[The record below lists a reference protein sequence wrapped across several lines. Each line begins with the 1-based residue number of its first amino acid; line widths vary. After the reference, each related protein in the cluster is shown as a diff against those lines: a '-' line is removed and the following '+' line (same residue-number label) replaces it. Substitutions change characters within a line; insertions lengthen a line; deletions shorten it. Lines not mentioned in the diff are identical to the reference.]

1 MTTDY
6 ATQERD
12 TTFTSIARVSHEFG
26 LPSPH
31 VMFDGAVMVIQVPT
45 PDLVSDWD
53 DALGFN
59 GRHEGIWN
67 GFAVALAVIS

>member
-1 MTTDY
+1 MTT
-6 ATQERD
+6 ATEQRD
-12 TTFTSIARVSHEFG
+12 KTFTSVAAVAVDRG
-26 LPSPH
+26 LPSPL

-59 GRHEGIWN
+59 GRREGIWN
-67 GFAVALAVIS
+67 GFAVALAVIAS